1 MNRWIKNQSGEE
13 RKKQFLEL
21 LEMSCLIKKV
31 VNVLSNQKCSL
42 SICQWEQRRENLQG
56 TDGCGN

>member
-1 MNRWIKNQSGEE
+1 
-13 RKKQFLEL
+13 
-21 LEMSCLIKKV
+21 MSCLIKKV